1 MYIIHHYN
9 LLFLYNLYNNI
20 DLFHIFHH
28 NFCNEYFFFSK
39 KVKLTF
45 PQIINTII
53 KINLRSNILLFIF
66 YSFPLLLIIYHTIN
80 TIFQLFDMYTIHLY
94 ILSLDNT
101 VCIHLYFGVFNFKLH
116 CLNQSHSS
124 QVTG

>member
-20 DLFHIFHH
+20 DLFHMVHH
-28 NFCNEYFFFSK
+28 NFCNEYFFFFP

-66 YSFPLLLIIYHTIN
+66 YPFPLINNIPYNKYYLTNDLICIQFIS
-80 TIFQLFDMYTIHLY
+80 
-94 ILSLDNT
+94 ILSIYGYVYTFIL
-101 VCIHLYFGVFNFKLH
+101 GVFINYKLFKPITFR
-116 CLNQSHSS
+116 
-124 QVTG
+124 V